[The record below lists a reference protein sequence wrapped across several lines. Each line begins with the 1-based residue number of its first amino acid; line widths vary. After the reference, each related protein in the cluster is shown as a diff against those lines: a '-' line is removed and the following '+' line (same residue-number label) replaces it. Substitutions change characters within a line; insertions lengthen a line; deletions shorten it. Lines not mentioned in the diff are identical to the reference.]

1 MSLFLMGT
9 CSTVVQAQKYPIDT
23 LQFQGTDKK
32 VVNLVILADGYTKEE
47 MGNFHED
54 AKRFTDYFFK
64 TEPFRQYANFFNV
77 YAINTPSQESGAAH
91 SGTASDCPKVEHGHN
106 HLPDRFNE
114 FPKRIAVPEGN
125 PNTIFGSSFDN
136 YGLHRLVIP
145 QKVDVIEKVL
155 ADHIPNPTQVV
166 ILVNSPFY
174 GGSGGKYATTTVNAS
189 SNDIAVHEIGHS
201 FGILAD
207 EYWAGNQY
215 AIEGPNRTQH
225 ADPAMVP
232 WKHWLG
238 TNGVGIYAYGGNNSP
253 AKWFRPHEFCKMQY
267 LVAPF
272 CNVCQEVFV
281 DVIHQKTDP
290 IVGTRP
296 AADQPVDAA
305 TARLF
310 SLKLLKPSPN
320 TLQVKWFLNEDLIA
334 RNLDSV
340 YLNKGMLFAGNNVLR
355 VEVRDTTDLVRTPEK
370 QQFLYET
377 KWIVNNS
384 QVVDLAAPQFTWG
397 DTLETCF
404 DGYQA
409 LSIKQPEAGVVYNW
423 YTSEAA
429 SQPFATGSNLI
440 TPSMKATTTYYVEA
454 VYLGKKSKR
463 SAVLV
468 KVLPEIEAPKKFK
481 VEKEKGGKTIRITLL
496 EKEDKRYSF
505 LWKKED
511 GTILYEWDEFS
522 GEYMRTDKFNNV
534 MRIPAT
540 AGTTKVYVQK
550 VNNEMTCV
558 STPLTIEIK

>member
-1 MSLFLMGT
+1 MSLFLVGAL
-9 CSTVVQAQKYPIDT
+9 STTAQAQKYPIDT

-47 MGNFHED
+47 MTNFHED

-77 YAINTPSQESGAAH
+77 YAINTPSLESGAAH
-91 SGTASDCPKVEHGHN
+91 SGTASDCPKVEHGHA

-155 ADHIPNPTQVV
+155 ADHIPNHTQVV

-174 GGSGGKYATTTVNAS
+174 GGSGGKYATATVNAS

-225 ADPAMVP
+225 ADPNTVP

-272 CNVCQEVFV
+272 CSVCQEVFV
-281 DVIHQKTDP
+281 ETIHQKTNP

-296 AADQPVDAA
+296 AADQAVDAA
-305 TARLF
+305 NAHLF
-310 SLKLLKPSPN
+310 SLRLLKPSPN
-320 TLQVKWFLNEDLIA
+320 TLQVKWFLNDNLIA
-334 RNLDSV
+334 QNLDSV
-340 YLNKGMLFAGNNVLR
+340 YLNKGMLAIGSNILR

-377 KWIVNNS
+377 QWTVNTNE
-384 QVVDLAAPQFTWG
+384 VVDLAAPQFTWG

-409 LSIKQPEAGVVYNW
+409 LSIKQPEAGILYNW
-423 YTSEAA
+423 YTSETATQA
-429 SQPFATGSNLI
+429 FATGANLI
-440 TPSMKATTTYYVEA
+440 TPSMQATTVYYVEA
-454 VYLGKKSKR
+454 AYKDKKSKR
-463 SAVLV
+463 SPVVV
-468 KVLPEIEAPKKFK
+468 KVLPEIAAPKKFK
-481 VEKEKGGKTIRITLL
+481 VEKEKGGKTVRITLL
-496 EKEDKRYSF
+496 EKADKRYSF

-522 GEYMRTDKFNNV
+522 GEYMRTSNFNNV
-534 MRIPAT
+534 MRIPVT
-540 AGTTKVYVQK
+540 TGTTKVYVQK
-550 VNNEMTCV
+550 VDNEMTCV
-558 STPLTIEIK
+558 SAPLTIEVK